1 MRFLRREIWRCVP
14 RRLCAGLA
22 LLAYLVASIG
32 FPLPAASFTKAL
44 GQPFPC
50 QHHHCGCQ
58 NAEQC
63 WSSCCCYSPEEHL
76 AWAEENK
83 VAPPPQ
89 KESPPAAGW
98 QTTRLRDR
106 ETEKCTKEPACS
118 SCAAKEHEEAV
129 REKSHSCAD
138 CKQSS
143 APPQSS
149 GLRWISGISARCC
162 QGQSTLWISTGAVL
176 LPPPPPSWQPYACAP
191 EWLAYCSSS
200 LCSLSSIPPDPPPRL
215 FNS

>member
-1 MRFLRREIWRCVP
+1 MRFPRREFWRALP

-32 FPLPAASFTKAL
+32 FPAPAASFSKTS
-44 GQPFPC
+44 GQSFPC
-50 QHHHCGCQ
+50 QHHHCGCK

-63 WSSCCCYSPEEHL
+63 WSSCCCYSPEEHV
-76 AWAEENK
+76 AWAAENN
-83 VAPPPQ
+83 VTPPPH

-106 ETEKCTKEPACS
+106 AEEKSNHKPACA
-118 SCAAKEHEEAV
+118 SCAAKEHADAE
-129 REKSHSCAD
+129 RTKSHSCAN
-138 CKQSS
+138 CAQT
-143 APPQSS
+143 ATPPV
-149 GLRWISGISARCC
+149 GEIRWISGISARCC
-162 QGQSTLWISTGAVL
+162 NGQSTLWISTGAVL
-176 LPPPPPSWQPYACAP
+176 LPPPPPSWKPYACSP
-191 EWLAYCSSS
+191 EWLVYGSSA